1 MSTIST
7 ITEETLTLAPFAV
20 TTVVNCVEKDKKT
33 NKYSFNQDKASKFG
47 KKAGISTLVGS
58 ALSIIHEA
66 EEEHTLDTLAVYQ
79 ESLSE
84 EDIYRLEQLIA
95 SRETEFTVA
104 GVTYDLTQV
113 DPSQETVE
121 KQDNK
126 VYQKKI

>member
-1 MSTIST
+1 M
-7 ITEETLTLAPFAV
+7 
-20 TTVVNCVEKDKKT
+20 
-33 NKYSFNQDKASKFG
+33 
-47 KKAGISTLVGS
+47 
-58 ALSIIHEA
+58 

-113 DPSQETVE
+113 DPREETVE
-121 KQDNK
+121 KQDSK